1 METVLVASSQAEA
14 AAARSAREHHAEL
27 TTTLR
32 ALVETLLAVTAQSD
46 WDTADAARQRLVTWA
61 RHHLWP
67 HAQAE
72 EAVIYPA
79 ARSIDTGRL
88 LVDALLAEH
97 GALAD
102 LIVAV
107 DQAVNRVAAAAKAEA
122 LLALFSAHVA
132 KEDEQVIPLLAE
144 APEVSLDV
152 LLRRTHALIADAQR
166 ARSDGAGY
174 VPCNCG
180 EADTAASLPELDA
193 RAIPHAIRHAT
204 VLGALDQ
211 AHHGGGILLIAPHDP
226 VPLLTQLE
234 RRSPGVFQVSYVERG
249 PDTWRLSIVRR

>member
-1 METVLVASSQAEA
+1 METVLVASSEAEA
-14 AAARSAREHHAEL
+14 AAARSAREHHEEL
-27 TTTLR
+27 TISLM

-46 WDTADAARQRLVTWA
+46 WDTADAARQRVVTWA

-97 GALAD
+97 RALAD

-107 DQAVNRVAAAAKAEA
+107 DQAVNPVAAAAKAEA
-122 LLALFSAHVA
+122 LLAVFSAHVA

-152 LLRRTHALIADAQR
+152 LLHRTHALIADGQP
-166 ARSDGAGY
+166 ARSDGAGD

-180 EADTAASLPELDA
+180 EGDTAASLPELDA

-204 VLGALDQ
+204 VLGALNQ